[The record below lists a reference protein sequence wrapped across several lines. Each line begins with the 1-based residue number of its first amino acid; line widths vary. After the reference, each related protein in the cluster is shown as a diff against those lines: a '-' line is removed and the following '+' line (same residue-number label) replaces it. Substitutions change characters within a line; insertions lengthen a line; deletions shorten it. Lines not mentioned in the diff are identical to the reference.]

1 MKINT
6 SPSVALKPSIS
17 FEAPFHTP
25 AIADINWFTASL
37 LPSPTQTPYIATSD
51 SLIAHPLKQRSALL
65 QELSNTAARALQ
77 KVSTSTDPIDMLKS
91 TRAISAFHLETL
103 LSAKMISKTSQAI
116 EKLTNLS

>member
-6 SPSVALKPSIS
+6 SPSAALKPSIS
-17 FEAPFHTP
+17 FEAPSHTP

-37 LPSPTQTPYIATSD
+37 LPSATQTPYIATSD